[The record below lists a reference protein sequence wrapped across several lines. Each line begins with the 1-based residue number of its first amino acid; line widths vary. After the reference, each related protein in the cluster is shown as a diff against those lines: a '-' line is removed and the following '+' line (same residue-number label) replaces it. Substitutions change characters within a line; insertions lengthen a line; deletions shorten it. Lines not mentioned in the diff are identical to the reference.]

1 MADIRVSAEEARRI
15 QEEEDATLLDVVDTP
30 SYRETPDQIQGAV
43 RIAPEEVKERFQ
55 ELPEGKPVLAY

>member
-15 QEEEDATLLDVVDTP
+15 QEEEDATLLDVVDTA